1 MRRGFGSCGSG
12 SSLYSEPTGEAGFTG
27 LLLQV
32 KSIRDALGIE
42 TTGAMAV
49 LSEANFVMGLASTGT
64 LPQQAS
70 ALLKALG
77 RAPSPPTNHDAEII
91 AERVS
96 RARRSKSLL
105 GSTLEGAEAGP
116 SGQGVPPGTT
126 LHVPRPQRYGKGT
139 NAVSVV
145 ANEDQLVSLKFLV
158 GPDAQVVVRLKASWD
173 DWGSPATHSS
183 AHTMT
188 ALEALQ
194 REQADLASLLEQV
207 QHERDIMRQELLQH
221 HNSHQHRWT
230 HPRTRWAGTHPE
242 RYRLV
247 GAIFAHGAQF
257 AS

>member
-1 MRRGFGSCGSG
+1 
-12 SSLYSEPTGEAGFTG
+12 FTG

-32 KSIRDALGIE
+32 KTIRDALGIE
-42 TTGAMAV
+42 TIGAMAV
-49 LSEANFVMGLASTGT
+49 LSEANFVMGLASRGT

-96 RARRSKSLL
+96 RARRSKHFL
-105 GSTLEGAEAGP
+105 GSTLEEAEAGT

-158 GPDAQVVVRLKASWD
+158 GPDAQVVVRLTSWD

-183 AHTMT
+183 VHTTT

-194 REQADLASLLEQV
+194 RERTDLASLLEQV

-221 HNSHQHRWT
+221 HDSLANTSGPT
-230 HPRTRWAGTHPE
+230 P
-242 RYRLV
+242 
-247 GAIFAHGAQF
+247 
-257 AS
+257 